1 MLYNSNELEIMHEV
15 NEINNVAIRFG
26 VIGAGQK
33 GNKVADI
40 FAGYSFSNGSPCYPT
55 LALNL
60 SYTDM
65 VHLKNIDKQDRIH
78 FDGLQGAARTPAVVL
93 ETFDHEVNPYANE
106 QMEKLTE
113 AIQRKFTNSDGEL
126 IIDHLLLDIGAGGGV
141 GTGFG
146 SLFLKLISEGFFP
159 VPVTMMV
166 SLPHDNPE
174 ELANAL
180 LLTNEINEFFKQQQ
194 MNYDAFD
201 KKPLANVILC
211 YNPQMEKIV
220 KSQKGTK
227 ELKNQHMIWQNVA
240 NDYIASTLHEINIIP
255 GNFGSDQVTYDPSDL
270 QKLFSIS
277 GKFLTIGKARIKKQD
292 LHSLESS
299 IQKSLNDSYFTCGH
313 KFETAKTFANILLRP
328 INAGFYQDIETE
340 SKIHKVLGEYKDI
353 KQLSGKMA
361 NPMWDSEHA
370 VNYTIFGGM
379 NLPEIIGQLTEQ
391 ARILNEQMQYQEEEE
406 SIDVS
411 FLQNKQSS
419 NSFNPLSQGVQ
430 NKFGGSHTSAFTR
443 KQPVQEV
450 QKQKQGF
457 GFGNKPNSLTGK
469 KITPQTPTFG
479 GNKGFGN
486 K

>member
-15 NEINNVAIRFG
+15 NEISNVAIRFG

-40 FAGYSFSNGSPCYPT
+40 FAGYTFSNGTPCYPT

-60 SYTDM
+60 SHTDM
-65 VHLKNIDKQDRIH
+65 IHLKNIDKKDRIH
-78 FDGLQGAARTPAVVL
+78 FDGLQGAARTPSVVID
-93 ETFDHEVNPYANE
+93 TFDPERNHNAQDQLAKLYA
-106 QMEKLTE
+106 
-113 AIQRKFTNSDGEL
+113 AIERKFTDSDGNL

-159 VPVTMMV
+159 VPVTMMI

-174 ELANAL
+174 ELENAL

-194 MNYDAFD
+194 VYDMFD
-201 KKPLANVILC
+201 KKPLANVILS

-227 ELKNQHMIWQNVA
+227 DLKNQHMIWQNVA
-240 NDYIASTLHEINIIP
+240 NDYVASTLHEINIIP

-270 QKLFSIS
+270 QKLFTIS

-328 INAGFYQDIETE
+328 TNAGFFQDIETE
-340 SKIHKVLGEYKDI
+340 SKINKVLSEYKDI
-353 KQLSGKMA
+353 KRLSGKMA

-379 NLPEIIGQLTEQ
+379 NLPEIIGQLSEQ
-391 ARILNEQMQYQEEEE
+391 AKILNEQMQQQEEEE
-406 SIDVS
+406 SIDIS
-411 FLQNKQSS
+411 FLQNNKSS
-419 NSFNPLSQGVQ
+419 DGSFNPLSQGIQ
-430 NKFGGSHTSAFTR
+430 NKFGGSHTSAFAR
-443 KQPVQEV
+443 KQPVQET
-450 QKQKQGF
+450 QKPKQGF